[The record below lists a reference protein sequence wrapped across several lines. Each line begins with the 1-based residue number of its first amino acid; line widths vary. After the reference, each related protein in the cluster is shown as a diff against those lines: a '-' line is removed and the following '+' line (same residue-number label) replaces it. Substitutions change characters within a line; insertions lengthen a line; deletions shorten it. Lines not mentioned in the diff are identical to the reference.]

1 MRRIRAVWLAV
12 PLAAG
17 LAACGGEGGGA
28 SPGDMA
34 QGGRATGGTLT
45 LVGAGATFPYPIYA
59 RWFAE
64 YGRANPVRVNYQSI
78 GSGGGI
84 QQLTEGTVDFG
95 ASDAPM
101 NEEELA
107 RAPSTLHLPTVVGAV
122 GITYNVPG
130 VTQALR
136 ISGELLADIFMGRVT
151 RWNDGRIQQLNPDV
165 QLPAR
170 DILVVYRT
178 DGSGTTFVFT
188 EFLAAVS
195 PAWAQGVGAGKSV
208 RWPTGLGAKGNEGV
222 AGQIRQTQ
230 GAIGY
235 VEQVYADQ
243 AGLPTAAVQNG
254 SGHFVEPTLDAIAAA
269 AQATAATLPETTDFR
284 VSIVNAAGN
293 EAYPIS
299 SWTYL
304 LVPAQMR
311 DCSKARALAEL
322 SQWTYSDAADAM
334 ARELGYSPI
343 PVNMQQMVLRRW
355 GSVTC
360 GPSNEPVVGS

>member
-1 MRRIRAVWLAV
+1 M
-12 PLAAG
+12 PLVAG
-17 LAACGGEGGGA
+17 LAACGGDGGGG
-28 SPGDMA
+28 SPGEMA
-34 QGGRATGGTLT
+34 RGGRGAGRTVT

-64 YGRANPVRVNYQSI
+64 YNRANPVRVNYQSI

-101 NEEELA
+101 NEEELS
-107 RAPSTLHLPTVVGAV
+107 RAPNTLHLPTVVGAV
-122 GITYNVPG
+122 AVTYNVPG
-130 VTQALR
+130 VTQSLR
-136 ISGELLADIFMGRVT
+136 ISGDLLADIFMGRVT
-151 RWNDGRIQQLNPDV
+151 RWNDARIQQLNPNV

-195 PAWAQGVGAGKSV
+195 PAWAQQVGAGKSV

-230 GAIGY
+230 GSIGY

-243 AGLPTAAVQNG
+243 AGLPTAAVQNQAG
-254 SGHFVEPTLDAIAAA
+254 QFVEPTLDAIAAA
-269 AQATAATLPETTDFR
+269 AQTTAATLPETTDFR

-293 EAYPIS
+293 TAYPIS
-299 SWTYL
+299 AWTYL
-304 LVPAQMR
+304 LIPSHFR

-322 SQWTYSDAADAM
+322 SQWTYSEAADGM

-343 PVNMQQMVLRRW
+343 PPEMQQMVLGKW
-355 GSVTC
+355 GGVTC
-360 GPSNEPVVGS
+360 GPANEPVIGS